1 MMMRNKRGFTL
12 IELLVVVLII
22 GILAS
27 IGIPQYFKVVEKSR
41 VSEAQNMF
49 TNIKAAQE
57 RVLARNGTYT
67 NDFGQLDIILKNR
80 NGNDCI
86 TAAACQMRY
95 YSFTMTANGSNSY
108 QINATRIT
116 PPTIPSRYGN
126 YTITYNGPT
135 GTMTCSQTNCTN
147 ELLN

>member
-1 MMMRNKRGFTL
+1 MKNKRGFTL

-49 TNIKAAQE
+49 TNIRAAQE
-57 RVLARNGTYT
+57 RTLARNGAYT
-67 NDFGQLDIILKNR
+67 NDFGQLDVILKDR
-80 NGNDCI
+80 NGNDCTS
-86 TAAACQMRY
+86 TAACTMKY
-95 YSFTMTANGSNSY
+95 YSFTLTANGSTSY
-108 QINATRIT
+108 QINATRTT
-116 PPTIPSRYGN
+116 PPSVPGRYGN
-126 YTITYNGPT
+126 YTITYNGPA
-135 GTMTCSQTNCTN
+135 GNMTCSQANCTN